1 MQSKKEKLQHAKIQ
15 HRKWLESL
23 GVRFDRK
30 GQVINQFK
38 GYETPEYKPRD
49 SIKTSDRIVN
59 FTGKRN
65 YATKL
70 PEGKTISVAYNKG
83 PYMVVD
89 AKDFKTMGRKI

>member
-1 MQSKKEKLQHAKIQ
+1 MQSKKEKLEHAKIQ

-30 GQVINQFK
+30 GQVINRFK
-38 GYETPEYKPRD
+38 GYETPQYTPRN
-49 SIKTSDRIVN
+49 SIPTSDRIVN
-59 FTGKRN
+59 FTGKRE
-65 YATKL
+65 YATAL

>member
-1 MQSKKEKLQHAKIQ
+1 MPSNKLKLLKAQ

-23 GVRFDRK
+23 GIRFDQK
-30 GQVINQFK
+30 GRVINNFK
-38 GYETPEYKPRD
+38 GYDTPQYTPRN
-49 SIKTSDRIVN
+49 SIPTSDRIVN
-59 FTGKRN
+59 FTGKRE
-65 YATKL
+65 YATAL